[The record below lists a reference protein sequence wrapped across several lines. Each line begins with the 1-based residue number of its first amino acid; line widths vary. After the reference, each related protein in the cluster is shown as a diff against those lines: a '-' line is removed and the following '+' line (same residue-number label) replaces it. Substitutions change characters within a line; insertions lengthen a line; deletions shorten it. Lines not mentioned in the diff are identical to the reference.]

1 MELHFNDTVKSGSGN
16 TMMGPLTKWIIIPFG
31 CHIFFYPFRP
41 KPDKGIK

>member
-31 CHIFFYPFRP
+31 CHIFFTLLGLSQIRE
-41 KPDKGIK
+41 